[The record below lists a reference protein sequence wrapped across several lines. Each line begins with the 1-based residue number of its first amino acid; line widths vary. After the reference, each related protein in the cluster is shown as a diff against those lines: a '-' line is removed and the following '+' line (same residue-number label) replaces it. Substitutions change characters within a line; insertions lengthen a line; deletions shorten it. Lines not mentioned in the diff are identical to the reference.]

1 MAATS
6 SAKSE
11 HLGYGAVDKGLH
23 HAMALLSA

>member
-11 HLGYGAVDKGLH
+11 HLGYGAVDKGFLP
-23 HAMALLSA
+23 AAKKFA